1 MMMNPRRGF
10 DRSQGCDSP
19 AVRATGWVVVAM
31 SWVTGVG
38 ERKTLE
44 GSISSGRMVY
54 YSFVVLMQGLRW
66 GSPPFRT
73 QVQHWWGAE

>member
-1 MMMNPRRGF
+1 MVVSPRRGS
-10 DRSQGCDSP
+10 DRSQGIDYP
-19 AVRATGWVVVAM
+19 GARATGRVVVEM

-54 YSFVVLMQGLRW
+54 YLFVVLIQGLRW
-66 GSPPFRT
+66 GSPPSRT